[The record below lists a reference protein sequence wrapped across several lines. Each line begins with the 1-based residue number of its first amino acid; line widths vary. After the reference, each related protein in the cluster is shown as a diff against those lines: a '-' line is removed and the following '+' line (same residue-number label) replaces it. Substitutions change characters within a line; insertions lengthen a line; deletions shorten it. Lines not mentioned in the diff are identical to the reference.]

1 MCFCLEF
8 LKYSK
13 KEIDAFLFLHAQKL
27 LGIQLHKANLESSY
41 CILLVFQTR
50 KYEHHQVLKIMV
62 KHSSFSYREPTWI
75 PSSRKSKTGVNNGL
89 LAWRKMHFS
98 LEPVNN
104 EFEMVRSHFPS
115 IGHLLLTKK
124 GF

>member
-1 MCFCLEF
+1 M
-8 LKYSK
+8 
-13 KEIDAFLFLHAQKL
+13 LFYFYTHKNV
-27 LGIQLHKANLESSY
+27 GVQLHTANLESSY

-104 EFEMVRSHFPS
+104 ELNHFKARCRIRHQCKAVPPRF
-115 IGHLLLTKK
+115 GK
-124 GF
+124 